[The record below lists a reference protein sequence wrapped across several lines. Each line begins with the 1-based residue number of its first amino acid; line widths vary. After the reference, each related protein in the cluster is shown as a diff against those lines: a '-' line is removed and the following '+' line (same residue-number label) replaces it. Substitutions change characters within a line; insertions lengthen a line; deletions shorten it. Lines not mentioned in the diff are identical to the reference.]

1 MTKATWIYDDVK
13 IVYSEPRIQPWKSV
27 VHINGRKDILY
38 YYYDMD
44 VYRKKEKEWKKEL
57 SANIWDFPQILAI
70 EDVYARL
77 NENNFTDGTWQ
88 VDKNG
93 KYTWYAKSYTLG
105 DFAPEDFYKIEKN
118 ILVYDEEQHES
129 FCLTIGSG
137 MEYGCQNQSD
147 VIKSIVLSSL
157 SREKIDTFINTV
169 REFIQTSIVYHNTK
183 QDERINAEKEA
194 RKIKNGKM
202 YEYKTAYSND
212 TITVDYNVID
222 DIYAIG
228 DKIHLTLLERYA
240 GEPVFVDYEDCQI
253 VDIEESNIGMGGYL
267 TVACGCK
274 TLRHTTEN
282 MYGKIIKIPVE
293 LIMYSTIDMDDEK
306 MSYNEEQC
314 MEEFEKVMSQ
324 EERKEFAETPLNE
337 LCNKWSSAV
346 AGRTWMFRDEH
357 GFKNPEKTVRK
368 IIKKIQKKYPR
379 M

>member
-13 IVYSEPRIQPWKSV
+13 IVYSEPRIQPWESV
-27 VHINGRKDILY
+27 VHVNGRKDILY
-38 YYYDMD
+38 YYYEMD

-137 MEYGCQNQSD
+137 MEYGNRSD
-147 VIKSIVLSSL
+147 AIKSLVLSSL
-157 SREKIDTFINTV
+157 SREKMDTFINTV

-183 QDERINAEKEA
+183 QDERINAEREA

-228 DKIHLTLLERYA
+228 DKIHLTLLEKYA

-274 TLRHTTEN
+274 TLSHTTKN

-306 MSYNEEQC
+306 LSYNEEQC

-346 AGRTWMFRDEH
+346 AGRTWMFRNEH

-368 IIKKIQKKYPR
+368 IIKKIQKKYQR

>member
-13 IVYSEPRIQPWKSV
+13 IVYSEPRIQPWESV
-27 VHINGRKDILY
+27 VHVNGRKDILY

-157 SREKIDTFINTV
+157 SREKMDTFINTV

-222 DIYAIG
+222 NIYAIG

-240 GEPVFVDYEDCQI
+240 GEPVFIDYEDCKI
-253 VDIEESNIGMGGYL
+253 VDIEESHIGMGGYL

-274 TLRHTTEN
+274 TLRHTTKN

-306 MSYNEEQC
+306 LSYNEEKC

-368 IIKKIQKKYPR
+368 IIKKIQKKYLR

>member
-13 IVYSEPRIQPWKSV
+13 IVYSEPRIQPWESV
-27 VHINGRKDILY
+27 VHVNGRKDIMY
-38 YYYDMD
+38 YYYEMD

-137 MEYGCQNQSD
+137 MEYGNRSD
-147 VIKSIVLSSL
+147 AIKSLVLSSL
-157 SREKIDTFINTV
+157 SREKMDTFINTV

-183 QDERINAEKEA
+183 QDERINAEREA

-202 YEYKTAYSND
+202 YEYKAAYSND

-228 DKIHLTLLERYA
+228 DKIHLTLLEKYA

-253 VDIEESNIGMGGYL
+253 VDIEESHIGMGGYL

-274 TLRHTTEN
+274 TLRHTTKN

-306 MSYNEEQC
+306 LSYNEEQC

-346 AGRTWMFRDEH
+346 AGRTWMFRNEH

-368 IIKKIQKKYPR
+368 IIKKIQKKYQR

>member
-13 IVYSEPRIQPWKSV
+13 IVYSEPRIQPWESV
-27 VHINGRKDILY
+27 VHVNGRKDILY

-93 KYTWYAKSYTLG
+93 KYTWYVKSYTLG

-157 SREKIDTFINTV
+157 SREKMDTFINTV
-169 REFIQTSIVYHNTK
+169 REFIQTTIVYHNTK

-222 DIYAIG
+222 NIYAIG

-240 GEPVFVDYEDCQI
+240 GEPVFIDYEDCQI

-267 TVACGCK
+267 TVACGYK

-282 MYGKIIKIPVE
+282 MNGKIIKIPIE

-306 MSYNEEQC
+306 LAYNEEQC

-324 EERKEFAETPLNE
+324 KERKEFAETPLNE

-346 AGRTWMFRDEH
+346 AGRTWMFRNEH

-368 IIKKIQKKYPR
+368 IIKKIQKKYQR

>member
-1 MTKATWIYDDVK
+1 MTKVTWIYDDVK
-13 IVYSEPRIQPWKSV
+13 IVYSEPRIQPWESV
-27 VHINGRKDILY
+27 VHVNGRKDILY

-57 SANIWDFPQILAI
+57 SANIWDFPQILAM

-157 SREKIDTFINTV
+157 SREKMDTFINTV
-169 REFIQTSIVYHNTK
+169 REFIQASIVYHNTK
-183 QDERINAEKEA
+183 QDERIDAEREA

-202 YEYKTAYSND
+202 YEYKTVYSND
-212 TITVDYNVID
+212 TITVNYNVID

-240 GEPVFVDYEDCQI
+240 GESVFVDYEDCKI
-253 VDIEESNIGMGGYL
+253 VDIEESHIGMGGYL

-274 TLRHTTEN
+274 TFRHTTEN

-306 MSYNEEQC
+306 LSYNEEQC
-314 MEEFEKVMSQ
+314 MKEFEKVMSQ

-337 LCNKWSSAV
+337 LFNKWSSAV

-357 GFKNPEKTVRK
+357 GFKNPEKTVRR
-368 IIKKIQKKYPR
+368 IIKKIQKNI
-379 M
+379 MI

>member
-13 IVYSEPRIQPWKSV
+13 IVYSEPRIQPWESV

-274 TLRHTTEN
+274 TLRHTTKN

-368 IIKKIQKKYPR
+368 IIKKIQKKYLR

>member
-13 IVYSEPRIQPWKSV
+13 IVYSEPRIQPWESV
-27 VHINGRKDILY
+27 VHVNGRKDILY
-38 YYYDMD
+38 YYYEMD

-137 MEYGCQNQSD
+137 MEYGNRSD
-147 VIKSIVLSSL
+147 AIKSLVLSSL
-157 SREKIDTFINTV
+157 SREKMDTFINTV

-183 QDERINAEKEA
+183 QDERINAEREA

-202 YEYKTAYSND
+202 YEYKAAYSND

-228 DKIHLTLLERYA
+228 DKIHLTLLEKYA

-253 VDIEESNIGMGGYL
+253 VDIEESHIGMGGYL

-274 TLRHTTEN
+274 TLRHTTKN

-306 MSYNEEQC
+306 LSYNEEQC

-346 AGRTWMFRDEH
+346 AGRTWMFRNEH

-368 IIKKIQKKYPR
+368 IIKKIQKKYQR